1 MAQWF
6 SGFNDTRSISTDV
19 LGTKPFYVVPS
30 FSWVRLSK
38 TEKQPQEVFLKFLQ
52 YSQENTFVRVFF

>member
-19 LGTKPFYVVPS
+19 LGTKPFDVVPS
-30 FSWVRLSK
+30 FSWVKLSK
-38 TEKQPQEVFLKFLQ
+38 TEKQSQEVFLKFLQ